1 MDLFENKFVI
11 ENGVLKEYQGEDEIV
26 RVPDSVTVIG
36 EHAFENPR
44 TADAIL
50 DHCEETDSLIP
61 DQAFETT
68 KLTTVIIPD
77 SVTTIGEH
85 AFHLCLNLANVIF
98 GNGVTV
104 IKNFA
109 FWSCCRLESIVIPDG
124 ADTIGGLAFAYC
136 TALKSITIPASVTV
150 IGMSCFEYCTKLTIH
165 APSGSYAEHYAKEN
179 NIPFVAE

>member
-11 ENGVLKEYQGEDEIV
+11 ENGVLKEYRGEDEIV

-61 DQAFETT
+61 DQA
-68 KLTTVIIPD
+68 
-77 SVTTIGEH
+77 
-85 AFHLCLNLANVIF
+85 F